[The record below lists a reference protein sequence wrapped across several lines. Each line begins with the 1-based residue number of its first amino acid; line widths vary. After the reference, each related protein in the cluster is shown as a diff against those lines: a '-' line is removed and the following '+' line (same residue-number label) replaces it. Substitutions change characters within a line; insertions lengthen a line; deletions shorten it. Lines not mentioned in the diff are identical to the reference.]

1 MRHGKI
7 SEWIAKVL
15 FLGVACIYPVF
26 PVLAEEGASSLP
38 AAGEKADPM
47 AGDERHVYFEPE
59 GSYFLGYRFVS
70 TEDSLKAG
78 EYIDPHSSVTFGVDL
93 LSCPLPYRYHI
104 NSEYLSRHDFYADAG
119 FAYKDIVLF
128 RDILV
133 GLHHNL
139 GHYNFLFPD
148 EPPGLIYDERN
159 PGDEYFLDYASNQLL
174 LRLKTPDFPFHTFF
188 RHRYLERDGKIEQ
201 RFLLGDF
208 DSVNKTSASRDINW
222 RSNAY
227 RIGLNSHLGP
237 IEVEYAHD
245 QTRFDPGGNSIMY
258 DLYPDS
264 ALFSRPADVY
274 PHNVVPETKS
284 SANTLKFH
292 SSYTGG
298 FVASAT
304 MGNLYQKNN
313 FSQAESTTWKGALDF
328 SWIPDPVIG
337 LFLKYRHRDVDMD
350 NGDIVVLSGL
360 NNALLY
366 GVRNSI
372 SYTKDVFSL
381 SGRYKPLKGVSLLT
395 SYEFSH
401 LERKDIDE
409 WEIFKERTNVH
420 NINVTANAR
429 PLDKLKL
436 KAVYD
441 YTSYNDPAY
450 NTDPDNSNK
459 LRLTANYLP
468 VPWINAY
475 LDYILTVTERD
486 NLRYLN
492 SEPFTLV
499 EGGDRDGR
507 RDQLLASLSFMVSPK
522 ATVTASWSY
531 NRWDVEQD
539 LAYGKWTTDGFG
551 DLPFID
557 FAVPYT
563 DEANSFSLSCH
574 YIPREDITLMA
585 DVTYTIADG
594 EYVSGDVLKG
604 SPLSFDILSTLEA
617 TETILS
623 FGIAK
628 KLPRNWEVGLKFY
641 VDIYNDRTDDVLDGD
656 VFVTTFNLK
665 RNF

>member
-1 MRHGKI
+1 MSDRKTGHRT
-7 SEWIAKVL
+7 AKTL
-15 FLGVACIYPVF
+15 FLGV
-26 PVLAEEGASSLP
+26 VLICSAVQTRAETGGADP
-38 AAGEKADPM
+38 AAENAN
-47 AGDERHVYFEPE
+47 AAARDEQQVYYEPE
-59 GSYFLGYRFVS
+59 GSYFFGYQWVS
-70 TEDSLKAG
+70 SDDALKAG
-78 EYIDPHSSVTFGVDL
+78 EYIDPHSSLVFGLDL
-93 LSCPLPYRYHI
+93 LSCPLPYRYHV

-139 GHYNFLFPD
+139 DHYNFLFPGD
-148 EPPGLIYDERN
+148 SPGLIYDERN
-159 PGDEYFLDYASNQLL
+159 PDDEYSLDYASNQLL

-188 RHRYLERDGKIEQ
+188 RHRYLERDGNIEQ

-208 DSVNKTSASRDINW
+208 DSVAKTSVSRDIDW

-237 IEVEYAHD
+237 VEVEYAHD
-245 QTRFDPGGNSIMY
+245 QTIFDPGGNSILH
-258 DLYPDS
+258 DPYPES
-264 ALFSRPADVY
+264 VLFSRPGDVY

-284 SANTLKFH
+284 TANTLRFH

-298 FVASAT
+298 IVASAT
-304 MGNLYQKNN
+304 IGNQFQKNN

-328 SWIPDPVIG
+328 SWIPDPVVG
-337 LFLKYRHRDVDMD
+337 LFFKYRHRDVDMD
-350 NGDIVVLSGL
+350 NGNVVLLGGL
-360 NNALLY
+360 NNSLLY
-366 GVRNSI
+366 TVRDSI
-372 SYTKDVFSL
+372 SYTRDIFSL
-381 SGRYKPLKGVSLLT
+381 STRYKPLKALSLVT
-395 SYEFSH
+395 AYEFSH
-401 LERKDIDE
+401 RERKDIDE
-409 WEIFKERTNVH
+409 WEVFEERTNVH
-420 NINVTANAR
+420 NVNLTAHAR

-441 YTSYNDPAY
+441 YTSYDDPAY
-450 NTDPDNSNK
+450 NTDPDSANK
-459 LRLTANYLP
+459 VRLSAGYLP
-468 VPWINAY
+468 VPWISAY

-492 SEPFTLV
+492 SEPLTLV

-507 RDQLLASLSFMVSPK
+507 RDQLLASLSFMVSPR

-539 LAYGKWTTDGFG
+539 LAYGKWTADGFG
-551 DLPFID
+551 DLPFLD

-574 YIPREDITLMA
+574 YLPREDIALMA

-594 EYVSGDVLKG
+594 EYVSGDVLDG
-604 SPLSFDILSTLEA
+604 LPLSFDAFSTLEA

-623 FGIAK
+623 LGVTK
-628 KLPRNWEVGLKFY
+628 KLPRDWEAGLKLYMDF
-641 VDIYNDRTDDVLDGD
+641 YNDRTDDILDGD
-656 VFVTTFNLK
+656 VFVTTFSLK